1 MLKVLLKVLLIFLFV
16 LSHSTFGSKHVEK
29 HRIAEDSLKTPTKF
43 YHLIKSYTLGYN
55 DVYETPYY
63 ALIGEKENPKILV
76 HGGMH
81 GDEIAGYMVCDSII
95 KKINLLEGT
104 LIIIPRLN
112 IQACRQNTREIN
124 IDLNHTFPGD
134 ITSDTYE
141 FRLAHEFMWLV
152 DSIHPDIIINLHEA
166 LTKYN
171 PYAVND
177 SEKAFGQVLI
187 TCVKPYESIL
197 ENAFIHMNENI
208 QRDDF
213 KFHIHFYT
221 FHDYSSLDNF
231 VAKFEIKSYTI
242 ETYRGFDVAD
252 RIKLQEIAV
261 LQFMTEAGLKYEYPE
276 VKF

>member
-1 MLKVLLKVLLIFLFV
+1 MVKKYFYYILVLFIITGGSSYSNSRHKH
-16 LSHSTFGSKHVEK
+16 HSVS
-29 HRIAEDSLKTPTKF
+29 DSTQSSEKF
-43 YHLIKSYTLGYN
+43 YHTIKEFVMGYN

-63 ALIGEKENPKILV
+63 ALIGKNENPKMIL

-81 GDEIAGYMVCDSII
+81 GDEIAGYMVCDTILS
-95 KKINLLEGT
+95 KINILEGT

-112 IQACRQNTREIN
+112 IQACRQDTREIN
-124 IDLNHTFPGD
+124 IDLNHAFPGD
-134 ITSDTYE
+134 VTSDTYE
-141 FRLAHEFMWLV
+141 FRLAHEFMWMV
-152 DSIHPDIIINLHEA
+152 DSIRPDIIINLHEA

-171 PYAVND
+171 PNAAND

-197 ENAFIHMNENI
+197 ENAFVNMNNKI
-208 QRDDF
+208 PRDDF

-242 ETYRGFDVAD
+242 ETYRGFDIAD
-252 RIKLQEIAV
+252 RVKLQEIAV
-261 LQFMTEAGLKYEYPE
+261 TQFMTEAGLKFEYPE
-276 VKF
+276 